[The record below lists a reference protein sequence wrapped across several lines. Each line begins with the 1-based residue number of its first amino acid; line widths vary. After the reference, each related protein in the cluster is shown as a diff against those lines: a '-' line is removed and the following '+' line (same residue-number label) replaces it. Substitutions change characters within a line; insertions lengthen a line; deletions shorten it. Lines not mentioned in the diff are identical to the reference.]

1 MNTRKIIV
9 QEYVTLDGSIE
20 DPNDQQMKW
29 VTSHF
34 NEDLAKEIAGWA
46 ANIDTILLG
55 RKTYEIFSWYWP
67 SDMAKKIDP
76 VMYDHMNNSQKIV
89 FSKTLKDVQW
99 KNSSL
104 LRDINVTDIEKL
116 KQSPGNDIAISGSAS
131 IVQAL
136 ANLNMIDRYYLLIFP
151 LAIANG
157 KFLFS
162 NLEKRANLNLYNHKI
177 FKNGVVALYY
187 ETVTQ

>member
-1 MNTRKIIV
+1 MRKIIV

-29 VTSHF
+29 VTSYF

-46 ANIDTILLG
+46 SNIDTILLG
-55 RKTYEIFSWYWP
+55 RKTYEILSWYWP

-76 VMYDHMNNSQKIV
+76 VMYDHMNNAQKIV

-104 LRDINVTDIEKL
+104 LRDMNV
-116 KQSPGNDIAISGSAS
+116 
-131 IVQAL
+131 
-136 ANLNMIDRYYLLIFP
+136 
-151 LAIANG
+151 
-157 KFLFS
+157 
-162 NLEKRANLNLYNHKI
+162 
-177 FKNGVVALYY
+177 
-187 ETVTQ
+187 